1 MLFASKPVQDSSIS
15 RTYTHT
21 HAHRAC
27 IPGMLVQLGS
37 VTGRFDYRVS
47 CLCPWRGGRGVIL
60 GGFWCAQLC
69 LTRRLACSACTDVPF
84 QYVEEE
90 AEEKK
95 KFKLL
100 WESWLQKL
108 ILLSIVYKNKYIGH
122 YGENSQLYGKIM
134 YVIECNMLNTLAFGT
149 SFRISSGHVVIFIV
163 WENGRG
169 FKCPQGQYFRALTG
183 SIGNLQCQQ
192 LLEISFRAV
201 SSHKLRSLEA
211 IYSFITFCS
220 KRISVLW

>member
-1 MLFASKPVQDSSIS
+1 
-15 RTYTHT
+15 
-21 HAHRAC
+21 
-27 IPGMLVQLGS
+27 MLVQLGS
-37 VTGRFDYRVS
+37 VTGRLDYRVS
-47 CLCPWRGGRGVIL
+47 CLFPRRGGRGVIL

-69 LTRRLACSACTDVPF
+69 LTRRLARSVCTDVPF

-100 WESWLQKL
+100 WESWLQKF

-169 FKCPQGQYFRALTG
+169 LNAHRPVFQSTNRQHRKSAMPAVA
-183 SIGNLQCQQ
+183 GNQ
-192 LLEISFRAV
+192 F
-201 SSHKLRSLEA
+201 
-211 IYSFITFCS
+211 
-220 KRISVLW
+220 